1 MLQWKKWP
9 LIGLTLLLLAAT
21 TLSCSLLSTQG
32 GASPAA
38 ATPTSTEMA
47 GDNLPP
53 TSTPDNPCEGLSG
66 TIEMQL
72 LVGPAEAVGLA
83 PYTFAFIP
91 FQVTREGEAY
101 IVSGGGPVEYYQ
113 DVLTADWGS
122 FSVTFDGD
130 TTISGVCLPSSSSGT
145 LDVRVEMDGQ
155 QMVVVVVDGM
165 ETSYPWEGSPQV
177 NASFPLV
184 EGAEVSGEGWLLV
197 LHLN

>member
-1 MLQWKKWP
+1 MRQWKKWP
-9 LIGLTLLLLAAT
+9 LISLTLLLLAAT
-21 TLSCSLLSTQG
+21 MLSCNPLSSPG
-32 GASPAA
+32 GASSAA

-47 GDNLPP
+47 GGDLPP
-53 TSTPDNPCEGLSG
+53 TPDNPCEGLSG

-83 PYTFAFIP
+83 PYTFADIP
-91 FQVTREGEAY
+91 FQVIQGGEAY
-101 IVSGGGPVEYYQ
+101 VVSGGGPVEYYQ

-122 FSVTFDGD
+122 FSVIFDGD
-130 TTISGVCLPSSSSGT
+130 TSLSGVCLPSGSSGT
-145 LDVRVEMDGQ
+145 LDVTVEMDGQ

-184 EGAEVSGEGWLLV
+184 EGAEVSGEGWTLT